1 MSAED
6 LNPFIQNLIICLLF
20 LIDTIKETFLLFLEF
35 VFKDQDKSFIL
46 YFSLD
51 KAQKNAIIFLST
63 LFIINFISILFI
75 WKFHGEKVVKRFK
88 KPTPPK
94 VFEELNRSVSNLK
107 LPKVYSP
114 RI

>member
-1 MSAED
+1 MSSEE
-6 LNPFIQNLIICLLF
+6 LNPFIENLFSF
-20 LIDTIKETFLLFLEF
+20 LIYILQTIKENIFLLLELAL
-35 VFKDQDKSFIL
+35 KDKDKTYNF
-46 YFSLD
+46 YFSFD
-51 KAQKNAIIFLST
+51 NAQKNALIFLTT
-63 LFIINFISILFI
+63 LFIINCTSILFI
-75 WKFHGEKVVKRFK
+75 WKFHGEKVFKRFK